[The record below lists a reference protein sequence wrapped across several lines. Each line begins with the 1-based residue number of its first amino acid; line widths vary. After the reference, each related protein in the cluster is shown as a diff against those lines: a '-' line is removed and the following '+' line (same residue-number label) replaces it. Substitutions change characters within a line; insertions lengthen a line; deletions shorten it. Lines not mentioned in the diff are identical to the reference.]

1 MMRIRGKIMM
11 FREMRRIDRKISDDQ
26 AKDLLKN
33 NTYGVMSTIGAD
45 GYPYGVPL
53 NYVFFNDAIYFHCAA
68 DGHKFDNIS
77 RDNKISFCVVGQ
89 IQVLPDKFSTK
100 YESVI
105 IFGRA
110 TEIFDNEKN
119 IYLAELINKYS
130 ADYIEQGKE
139 YIQKGSRNTKVVKL
153 SIEHISGKARR

>member
-89 IQVLPDKFSTK
+89 TQV
-100 YESVI
+100 I
-105 IFGRA
+105 M
-110 TEIFDNEKN
+110 KN

-130 ADYIEQGKE
+130 RLVLSKESNIFKGKQE
-139 YIQKGSRNTKVVKL
+139 
-153 SIEHISGKARR
+153 

>member
-1 MMRIRGKIMM
+1 MT
-11 FREMRRIDRKISDDQ
+11 FREMRRMDRKISDNQ
-26 AKDLLKN
+26 ARELLKN
-33 NTYGVMSTIGAD
+33 NTYGVLSTIGVD

-68 DGHKFDNIS
+68 DGHKSDNIAS
-77 RDNKISFCVVGQ
+77 DNKISFCVVGQ
-89 IQVLPDKFSTK
+89 TQVLPDKFSTK

-110 TEIFDNEKN
+110 TEIFDAEKN
-119 IYLAELINKYS
+119 IYLSELINKYS

-139 YIQKGSRNTKVVKL
+139 YIQKASTNTKVVKL

>member
-1 MMRIRGKIMM
+1 M
-11 FREMRRIDRKISDDQ
+11 
-26 AKDLLKN
+26 
-33 NTYGVMSTIGAD
+33 
-45 GYPYGVPL
+45 
-53 NYVFFNDAIYFHCAA
+53 
-68 DGHKFDNIS
+68 
-77 RDNKISFCVVGQ
+77 VGET
-89 IQVLPDKFSTK
+89 QVLPDKFSTK